1 MTKKYIS
8 TRQAVVFEARS
19 PFGTVFVVDEGDER
33 TLRFDSPHGNRQTA
47 ILKSD
52 PEQVPVSYVR
62 VATAGLAFTEGRSRA
77 LVVGLGGGAFPMLL
91 SRRLPRMLVDVVEL
105 NPVVL
110 EVAQRFFGVRRSSRL
125 RLLED
130 DGARFMR
137 EEGPLYDFIL
147 LDAFSNSGAPDHLK
161 ERLFFEDVRRR
172 LAPGGVAVL
181 NIALDEE
188 DSKARQGEAFT
199 ATFEACARLHGASV
213 SANLILVGTRE
224 PLPSEPEFHQR
235 LWHLSRELDFPEL
248 TRSVE
253 CFEPV
258 LSPRPRARTP

>member
-1 MTKKYIS
+1 MI
-8 TRQAVVFEARS
+8 FEARS

-33 TLRFDSPHGNRQTA
+33 TLRFDSPCGNRQTA

-52 PEQVPVSYVR
+52 PANVPVSYVR

-77 LVVGLGGGAFPMLL
+77 LVVGLGGGAFPTLL
-91 SRRLPRMLVDVVEL
+91 SRCLPQLVVDVVEL

-110 EVAQRFFGVRRSSRL
+110 EVAQRFFGVRRSARL

-137 EEGPLYDFIL
+137 EEGPSYDLIL
-147 LDAFSNSGAPDHLK
+147 LDAFSDHGAPDHLK

-172 LAPGGVAVL
+172 LAPGGAAVL

-188 DSKARQGEAFT
+188 DSKARQGEGFA
-199 ATFEACARLHGASV
+199 ATFESCARLHGASV

-224 PLPSEPEFHQR
+224 PLPSEPEFRQR
-235 LWHLSRELDFPEL
+235 LWRLSRELAFPEL
-248 TRSVE
+248 PGSVAS
-253 CFEPV
+253 FEPV